1 MELKLILESILFS
14 AQKPLSLAELRECM
28 KGAPEHVEEE
38 LPKELAA
45 PKVAAMEEALALLKA
60 DYDAMQRSYR
70 LACVAGSWQFV
81 SLADFAPWVKALVGH
96 RPRPPRL
103 SQAALET
110 LAIVAYRQ
118 PLTRAEGEQIRGVA
132 IDGVLKMLMDRGLVE
147 PAGRAEVL
155 GRPMTFRTTELFLEY
170 FGLKDLDE
178 LPAADELRRI
188 PVESPPPLTEGE
200 ASQDDS
206 NDEAAE
212 VDSEEASDLG
222 NDTSGDSTDSG
233 HSSEDAQS
241 ENPEDLVSEEDRE
254 FEDSDDAETDDPD
267 DEEEFVDDEDEFE
280 DDDDGEDWELDD
292 SDDHDEADET
302 EDGEDEETS
311 EDELGD
317 EETNLDNQHPEKEE
331 S

>member
-45 PKVAAMEEALALLKA
+45 PKVAAMEEALTLLKA

-132 IDGVLKMLMDRGLVE
+132 IDGVLKMLIDRGLVE

-170 FGLKDLDE
+170 FGLKGLDE

-200 ASQDDS
+200 ANQDES
-206 NDEAAE
+206 NEEATE
-212 VDSEEASDLG
+212 VDSAEASDLG
-222 NDTSGDSTDSG
+222 NDTSGDSADSG
-233 HSSEDAQS
+233 YDFEATK
-241 ENPEDLVSEEDRE
+241 SEEPGDDD
-254 FEDSDDAETDDPD
+254 EDDD

-280 DDDDGEDWELDD
+280 DDDDDEDWEPDD
-292 SDDHDEADET
+292 SDDHDEAVET
-302 EDGEDEETS
+302 EGGEETS

-317 EETNLDNQHPEKEE
+317 REPNLDNQHPEKEE

>member
-45 PKVAAMEEALALLKA
+45 PKVASMEEALALLKA

-132 IDGVLKMLMDRGLVE
+132 IDGVLKMLIDRGLVE

-188 PVESPPPLTEGE
+188 PVESPPPLTEAVE
-200 ASQDDS
+200 DQDDS

-222 NDTSGDSTDSG
+222 NDTSDDSADSGDSA
-233 HSSEDAQS
+233 EDAQS
-241 ENPEDLVSEEDRE
+241 ESPEDLVSEKDRE

-267 DEEEFVDDEDEFE
+267 DEEGFVDDEDEFE
-280 DDDDGEDWELDD
+280 DDDNDEDWELDD

-302 EDGEDEETS
+302 EGGEDEETI

-317 EETNLDNQHPEKEE
+317 KETNLDNQHPEKEE